1 MFSFNKKFFFL
12 TLVLFIIEI
21 LIALFVR
28 DHFVRPYVGDYL
40 VVILIYCAVRTF
52 FNTSI
57 ITTSIGVLLFSYLV
71 EILQYFHIVDKL
83 GLEKNTIAKTII
95 GDGFDWIDLAAYTL
109 GITTVLA
116 IERKNLIIRN
126 KKETQSKSI

>member
-1 MFSFNKKFFFL
+1 M

>member
-1 MFSFNKKFFFL
+1 MTF
-12 TLVLFIIEI
+12 VLFIIEI

-83 GLEKNTIAKTII
+83 GLEKNIVAKTVI
-95 GDGFDWIDLAAYTL
+95 GDGFDWIDLVVYTL

-116 IERKNLIIRN
+116 IERKNLMIHS
-126 KKETQSKSI
+126 KKETQSKNI